1 MNITLT
7 PEEKLARIKEQ
18 NRIRAKRYYD
28 NNQAKVLKRRAN
40 AKEACNEAMTKKC
53 DEKECEC
60 DKPKPVIP
68 QKDYSVGVLDIP
80 TVIELIKA
88 RVESEN
94 SQKFYIN
101 TLNTLSDILGCVN
114 LNTCLKNSK
123 TIIYKIESATQKR
136 NPEKTYSINSKKG
149 LYQCILKLKDMI
161 PLKMSKNAVNDY
173 TNMFEQHNMVSHLQ
187 TKDKVQTD
195 EVLDFDEYLTK
206 VKDKF
211 GEVSK
216 ESIVASLYNLSGF
229 RDDLILQIVANP
241 KQTDLKNNFI
251 VIPTTKTKNLSI
263 ELNVY
268 KTSGKYGQDI
278 IPIPSPLS
286 KIIRKY
292 VDEKD
297 LDYRDYLFGKKGLSS
312 FIKTFNNKLG
322 LKISINN
329 LRQMKVSSVLNKP
342 DVSPKE
348 RVELGKKMKHS
359 AMTSATKYQ
368 RKTKAKKVE
377 NIEL

>member
-1 MNITLT
+1 MSILT
-7 PEEKLARIKEQ
+7 AEQKLERIKEQ

-28 NNQAKVLKRRAN
+28 NNQAKILKKRAD
-40 AKEACNEAMTKKC
+40 AKETCIEAIKKC
-53 DEKECEC
+53 DDQKESE
-60 DKPKPVIP
+60 KPVLVVP
-68 QKDYSVGVLDIP
+68 EKDYSKGILDIP
-80 TVIELIKA
+80 TVIELIKTS
-88 RVESEN
+88 VESEN

-114 LNTCLKNSK
+114 INTCFKNSK
-123 TIIYKIESATQKR
+123 NIVYKIETATQKR
-136 NPEKTYSINSKKG
+136 FPDKTYSINSKKG
-149 LYQCILKLKDMI
+149 LYQTILKMKDLI
-161 PLKMSKNAVNDY
+161 PLKLSKNAIDKY
-173 TNMFEQHNMVSHLQ
+173 TSMFEQHNTSSHMQ
-187 TKDKVQTD
+187 TRFKVENE

-216 ESIVASLYNLSGF
+216 EFIVASLYNLSGF
-229 RDDLILQIVANP
+229 RDNLILQIVSKP
-241 KQTDLKNNFI
+241 KQTDLKNNYI

-278 IPIPSPLS
+278 IPIPSQLS

-292 VDEKD
+292 IVEKD
-297 LDYRDYLFGKKGLSS
+297 LEYNDYLFGKKSLSS
-312 FIKTFNNKLG
+312 FIKTFNNKLD

-329 LRQMKVSSVLNKP
+329 LRQMKVSSVLNKI
-342 DVSPKE
+342 DVSPAE

-359 AMTSATKYQ
+359 TVTSSTKYQ
-368 RKTKAKKVE
+368 RKTKAK
-377 NIEL
+377 

>member
-7 PEEKLARIKEQ
+7 PEERLERIKEQ

-40 AKEACNEAMTKKC
+40 AKEACNDAIKNCK
-53 DEKECEC
+53 DKECEC
-60 DKPKPVIP
+60 DKPKPVVP

-80 TVIELIKA
+80 TVIELIKEKI
-88 RVESEN
+88 ESEN
-94 SQKFYIN
+94 SQKFYAN
-101 TLNTLSDILGCVN
+101 NLKTLEDILGCVN
-114 LNTCLKNSK
+114 VNTCLKLSK
-123 TIIYKIESATQKR
+123 QIIYKIETASQKR
-136 NPEKTYSINSKKG
+136 FPDKTYSVNTKKG
-149 LYQCILKLKDMI
+149 LYQTILRLKDLI
-161 PLKMSKNAVNDY
+161 PLKLSKNAITDY

-187 TKDKVQTD
+187 TKDKVQND
-195 EVLDFDEYLTK
+195 EVLDFDEYLSK
-206 VKDKF
+206 VKNKF

-216 ESIVASLYNLSGF
+216 EFVVASLYNLSGF

-241 KQTDLKNNFI
+241 KQTDLKNNYI

-312 FIKTFNNKLG
+312 FIKTFNKKLD
-322 LKISINN
+322 LNISINN
-329 LRQMKVSSVLNKP
+329 LRQMKVSGVLNKP
-342 DVSPKE
+342 DVSPQE
-348 RVELGKKMKHS
+348 RVKLSKTMHHK
-359 AMTSATKYQ
+359 ATTSEKYQ
-368 RKTKAKKVE
+368 RKTKPKAQ